1 MPERAAPT
9 REVLVLGAGFGGL
22 FTALDTYRR
31 LRRRAGI
38 TLVDR
43 HDHFLF
49 TPLLYQ
55 VTSGSLAPDHVAR
68 PLARLL
74 PAGIR
79 RVQATVTGID
89 LDARRVHTDA
99 GGLAYDFLVIALGG
113 VPHFHGLASVEQHAL
128 TFKSVSDALR
138 LRAHIEQRFAEAA
151 RDPALGPDLLRT
163 VVVGA
168 GCTGVELA
176 AELHDWMYGTLLGR
190 FPVVGREAVGVV
202 LAEALDHLLCPMDP
216 ILMRAALR
224 KLVTRTIKVLL
235 AHHVTG
241 VGPGWVRIRTGPAD
255 EEQIPC
261 GTVVWTAGIRP
272 NPVTARLPVA
282 TGPGGRIP
290 VDASLR
296 VTGYPEVLA
305 VGDAALSLEPN
316 GQAVPA
322 TAQAAVQ
329 QAAAAGGVLQALV
342 DGTAPRP
349 FVYRRKGEVL
359 GLGRLG
365 ALAEAFGLRFMGLPG
380 WLIAR
385 AVHLARL
392 PDWGD
397 RVAVA
402 WESARDLIGA
412 PADRRSAAS

>member
-1 MPERAAPT
+1 M

-22 FTALDTYRR
+22 FTALGAYRR
-31 LRRRAGI
+31 LRRRARI

-55 VTSGSLAPDHVAR
+55 VTSGSLAPAHVAR
-68 PLARLL
+68 PLLRLL
-74 PAGIR
+74 PRGIR
-79 RVQATVTGID
+79 RVQTAVTGID
-89 LDARRVHTDA
+89 LDARRVDTEA
-99 GGLAYDFLVIALGG
+99 GALTYDLLVIALGG
-113 VPHFHGLASVEQHAL
+113 VPHFHGLASAEQHAL
-128 TFKSVSDALR
+128 TFKSLEDALR
-138 LRAHIEQRFAEAA
+138 LRAHLEQRFAEAA
-151 RDPALGPDLLRT
+151 RDPARAAALLRT

-176 AELHDWMYGTLLGR
+176 AELHDWMYGTLLRR
-190 FPVVGREAVGVV
+190 FPGTSRDAIGVV

-216 ILMRAALR
+216 VLMRAALR
-224 KLVTRTIKVLL
+224 KLLTRRIDVRL
-235 AHHVTG
+235 AHYVTG
-241 VGPGWVRIRTGPAD
+241 AGDGWVGIRTGASE
-255 EEQIPC
+255 EEQIRC
-261 GTVVWTAGIRP
+261 GAVVWTAGIRP
-272 NPVTARLPVA
+272 NPITARLAVA

-290 VDASLR
+290 VDATLR
-296 VTGYPEVLA
+296 VAGHPEVLA
-305 VGDAALSLEPN
+305 IGDAALALEPD

-322 TAQAAVQ
+322 TAQAAAQ
-329 QAAAAGGVLQALV
+329 QAAAASGVLQALV
-342 DGTAPRP
+342 EGATPQP
-349 FVYRRKGEVL
+349 FVYRRRGEVL

-397 RVAVA
+397 RAAVA
-402 WESARDLIGA
+402 WESARDLIGMT
-412 PADRRSAAS
+412 DRRSEAS